1 MQPQPLRSPDPAT
14 VFRPGPI
21 AVSRP
26 PRSHLTE
33 KPLRVLAIT
42 GGRNSPSRIPRVQQ
56 YVDPLRCEG
65 VLMRETSS
73 LAGSYPP
80 DRHWLR
86 PAWAAL
92 NLASQVPG
100 IVRSHLYDVTLLQ
113 REMLSTFVTLEPL
126 TSRPRVLDI
135 DDAIWIHRRGSF
147 ADRLFDLCDHVICG
161 NDFLA
166 AHVLRRNCNVTVIP
180 TAVDTDRFSPAKRL
194 VAHSRP
200 VIGWFGVSSGFRFL
214 YSIER
219 ALAVIL
225 NKYPEATLC
234 VISNRRPRFREISAD
249 RVEYIPYTRS
259 REVDAIRNLTVGLM
273 PLDDTDWSRGKCS
286 YKMLLYMACGIP
298 AVVTPVGMNTEVL
311 AKGSAGLAA
320 STESDWIDALD
331 ALITNAALR
340 SRMGRTGRFI
350 VQQHY
355 SLHVLT
361 KILAHTLRA
370 VAA

>member
-1 MQPQPLRSPDPAT
+1 MPR
-14 VFRPGPI
+14 
-21 AVSRP
+21 
-26 PRSHLTE
+26 PRSHSVE

-56 YVDPLRCEG
+56 YVDPLRNEG
-65 VLMRETSS
+65 VLMREASS

-80 DRHWLR
+80 ERKWLR

-92 NLASQVPG
+92 NIASQVPG
-100 IVRSHLYDVTLLQ
+100 IVRSHLHDVTFLQ

-126 TSRPRVLDI
+126 TARPRVLDI

-147 ADRLFDLCDHVICG
+147 TDRLFEICDHVICG

-166 AHVLRRNCNVTVIP
+166 AHVVRRNRNVTVIP
-180 TAVDTDRFSPAKRL
+180 TAVDTDRFTPAKKL
-194 VAHSRP
+194 VAHSGP

-214 YSIER
+214 YSIEP
-219 ALAVIL
+219 ALSVIL
-225 NKYPEATLC
+225 KKYPDATLC
-234 VISNRRPRFREISAD
+234 IISNRRPRFREISAD

-298 AVVTPVGMNTEVL
+298 VVVSPVGMNCDVL
-311 AKGSAGLAA
+311 AKGDSGLAA
-320 STESDWIDALD
+320 SSESDWIDALD
-331 ALITNAALR
+331 TLIANAALR

-361 KILAHTLRA
+361 KILAYTLRA
-370 VAA
+370 VAS